1 MLPSILARQV
11 RAGVEDQLRAS
22 FSPSSKA
29 FEGIIESFLE
39 KPEALVKG
47 PWLSLDMP
55 FRRSENAS
63 EFFPGIPLGFKPYR
77 HQERAFERLSGDP
90 RRSTLVA
97 TGTGSG
103 KTECFLL
110 PILDSCA
117 KTKGEPGIKAI
128 IIYPMNALATDQARR
143 IAGLVARNPELHG
156 LTVGL
161 YADERPEIP
170 QSAMSNTGVI
180 DARDALVRNP
190 PDILLTNYK
199 MLDYMLVRPEERE
212 IWERNRPETLRHL
225 VVDELHT
232 FDGAQGTDLASLIRR
247 LKARLNM
254 RRGNLCCVG
263 TSATLGGPE
272 AIDDLVSYAGEIFDE
287 PFNASSVVLED
298 RQTVTEYLEHLQV
311 TDLEVPEEGALAEI
325 VRRIDDLGP
334 DELVRQTFAL
344 WFGAEAPADVA
355 DGAWRI
361 ALGELLDG
369 HVFFQ
374 TLLKILKG
382 RPTSYP
388 NVLDELRRNKL
399 YRRFEDGHL
408 TALVDTMTVL
418 VAHARRTYAD
428 VRDANGNAIPIPF
441 FSVRHQLWI
450 RELRRMVAG
459 VDTTPRLQHHDDLGI
474 EEQRRALPVIHC
486 RSCGGAGWA
495 TVAPNDERRSLS
507 AELKDVYASYFG
519 FSDRLRFIFRE
530 PPVVRS
536 KRKVVGQTRPVWLCT
551 ACLTPHYG
559 EEQPEN
565 GCRSCRG
572 SVDGLIQAY
581 LHKPGRLTDDS
592 FRIDHDC
599 TFCSAPSGLGILGAQ
614 SVTLVSG
621 MVATMFGSD
630 HNDDPK
636 LLTFSDS
643 VQDAAHRAAVF
654 QARNATNVFRAG
666 LSRFVCEAVD
676 PDLGAVETGAADA
689 MKTALGED
697 ASVADYVA
705 TYLPSDMAWKR
716 DYETLLA
723 HDALPEKSELP
734 KYLSERL
741 AWDSFAELTFRSR
754 LGATIERT
762 GLVAPHVDVAL
773 LEPLCGEIAVRLQDE
788 LPIAAGIL
796 SDEEIL
802 RFLVG
807 LLDHMRARGAVV
819 NSVTRLYVER
829 EANWFGVMK
838 AHEQGQSLPSYAP
851 GAPKPLFPSNRVLQG
866 FEPVASDSAG
876 GWYVPWFLKWFDKDM
891 PLTGEVHR
899 DFYDLVFRVLEHR
912 GVTERLAIGRDKDVS
927 TSCAWGLRP
936 STVRVFSKT
945 ALVRCDTCGNKH
957 HVPEH
962 YLEAWDGMRCT
973 RVGCEGHLAEADDG
987 LRTRFRTRIMTKGR
1001 IARVIAAE
1009 HTSLL
1014 GRADRQ
1020 RIEQRFMTADRRS
1033 WYPNLLAATPTL
1045 EMGINIG
1052 DLSTLVLCSVPP
1064 EQANYVQRIGRT
1076 GRRDGNS
1083 LNVTVATAR
1092 PHDMWYWIDPE
1103 EMISGK
1109 VRTPGVHLKAVSILK
1124 RQFAAYTLDRWV
1136 AEAGIGV
1143 RSYGKLRDA
1152 LNAIAV
1158 GNKDA
1163 FPLYWFD
1170 FVEKQATSLFEGFCL
1185 LFPKL
1190 REDAEALEALH
1201 AFAQGGDGEGLAHL
1215 VANEFTDAK
1224 NEMQSIQQRV
1234 DASTAMAKRLKAE
1247 QPPPTDLDER
1257 LTALSREKQSL
1268 QQIRR
1273 DISKLD
1279 IVGFLTDRGILPNY
1293 MFPEQGVTLKSVIY
1307 RSEVAGEADKAP
1319 TITEYMRPAA
1329 SALAEFAPNNLFYA
1343 DSRKLKIDQVDL
1355 SASPIEFWRVCPDC
1369 THIALAQAET
1379 TESGCPSCGSNM
1391 WADKGAR
1398 RPMIRL
1404 KQVYAIGNER
1414 RSRIGDDGDE
1424 RETRYF
1430 DRDYLPAFDKGQIGE
1445 AYAVDDGVRP
1455 FAFEHL
1461 RRCTFR
1467 EVNFG
1472 ENGEAPSGQKVAG
1485 QRRQGHGFSLCRAC
1499 GRVQDPSELRRLR
1512 RVGSEK
1518 GLHLPRCQEVDSESD
1533 ETYVSVV
1540 YLYREFT
1547 SEAIRFLLPLP
1558 STEDHDAVKSLRSA
1572 MDLGLRLHFRGKVDH
1587 LKTSLVETAEGALT
1601 RRYLYLYDTIPGG
1614 TGYLKQLATRPDE
1627 MRDVFALA
1635 LAHMRECPCNSDPRK
1650 DGCPRCI
1657 RSHAS
1662 TFGSGEV
1669 SRDTAMRII
1678 AEILSDW
1685 DKLRRIEGVDSV
1697 KMNKALESELEAM
1710 FVRKLGDVVRT
1721 NGGKI
1726 VSSVVGGQPGY
1737 FIRLGGGEW
1746 HVQPQVELHKRF
1758 PNVPATR
1765 ADFVLWPAVPAPG
1778 AKPIAIYLDGWE
1790 WHRDR
1795 IPEDLQLRQELQRSG
1810 HVLVWSLTWDDVE
1823 LSAEAAKRHFWE
1835 PVGALPEEKL
1845 RLLEGGPDA
1854 VARLK
1859 KILEAS
1865 PFSQFTSYVQHPDAN
1880 LWAKAANTFSTA
1892 VLLLGL
1898 QSGKAANA
1906 LELVE
1911 GFAGDQA
1918 RKTLQSS
1925 PGAILGLVEASGI
1938 GCLASAVEKTW
1949 KPPSWPRPE
1958 GIATILG
1965 FEHRLQF
1972 SVDAKKAWNGAL
1984 RLLNLLQ
1991 FGGPFYV
1998 GCADGIALDAAT
2010 RPSAGSERAAAPEAW
2025 AEIETLVLSELLP
2038 LIAKLKAKV
2047 PAITPPE
2054 ALYEVLGEQGSVLG
2068 TLELAWPDRKVGVV
2082 MEPDLVDQFPGW
2094 KIVVF
2099 SGADNLFEDDAV
2111 GVAAE

>member
-11 RAGVEDQLRAS
+11 RDGVEDQLRAS

-29 FEGIIESFLE
+29 FENIIEVFLE
-39 KPEALVKG
+39 EPEALVKG

-55 FRRSENAS
+55 FRRSTKDG
-63 EFFPGIPLGFKPYR
+63 EFFPDIPLGFKPYR
-77 HQERAFERLSGDP
+77 HQERAFERLSGAQ
-90 RRSTLVA
+90 RQSTLVA

-117 KTKGEPGIKAI
+117 KHKGEPGVKAI
-128 IIYPMNALATDQARR
+128 IIYPMNALASDQARR
-143 IAGLVARNPELHG
+143 IARLIARNPRLNG
-156 LTVGL
+156 LTVGI
-161 YADERPEIP
+161 YADQRPSFP
-170 QSAMSNTGVI
+170 QSVMTETGVI
-180 DARDALVRNP
+180 DARDALVKNP

-199 MLDYMLVRPEERE
+199 MLDYMLVRPDERE

-225 VVDELHT
+225 IVDELHT

-272 AIDDLVSYAGEIFDE
+272 AIEELVAYAGEIFDE
-287 PFNASSVVLED
+287 PFDASSVVLED
-298 RQTVTEYLEHLQV
+298 RQSVTEYLEHIHV
-311 TDLEVPEEGALAEI
+311 TDLEVPKDTDLGDVFL
-325 VRRIDDLGP
+325 RIDDLSP
-334 DELVRQTFAL
+334 DALIRETFAL
-344 WFGAEAPADVA
+344 WFGTEAPGDVSDA
-355 DGAWRI
+355 EWRV
-361 ALGELLDG
+361 ALGEMLDG
-369 HVFFQ
+369 HAFFQ

-382 RPTSYP
+382 RPTSYGIIAG
-388 NVLDELRRNKL
+388 ELRRNKL
-399 YRRFEDGHL
+399 YRRLQDEHL
-408 TALVDTMTVL
+408 VGLIDTIAVL
-418 VAHARRTYAD
+418 VAHARRTYPD
-428 VRDANGNAIPIPF
+428 VRDGNGQLIPIPF

-450 RELRRMVAG
+450 RELRRMVAN
-459 VDTTPRLQHHDDLGI
+459 VDVDPRLQHHDDLGI

-495 TVAPNDERRSLS
+495 TVAPNDERRSLA

-519 FSDRLRFIFRE
+519 YSDRLRFVFRE
-530 PPVVRS
+530 PPVARS
-536 KRKVVGQTRPVWLCT
+536 KRKVAGQTRQAWLCT
-551 ACLTPHYG
+551 VCLTPHYG
-559 EEQPEN
+559 EEQPDS
-565 GCRSCRG
+565 GCRSCR
-572 SVDGLIQAY
+572 SPTDGLIQVY
-581 LHKPGRLTDDS
+581 IHKPGRLTEDS

-676 PDLGAVETGAADA
+676 PDLDIIGSKAPAA
-689 MKTALGED
+689 MKAALGED
-697 ASVADYVA
+697 TSDADYVA
-705 TYLPSDMAWKR
+705 TYLPADMAWRR
-716 DYETLLA
+716 DYQTLLTE
-723 HDALPEKSELP
+723 DGLPAKSELP
-734 KYLSERL
+734 VYLGERL

-762 GLVAPHVDVAL
+762 GLVAPHVDLML

-788 LPIAAGIL
+788 LPIAAGVL
-796 SDEEIL
+796 SDDEIL

-807 LLDHMRARGAVV
+807 MLDHMRARGAVV
-819 NSVTRLYVER
+819 NSITSLYVQR
-829 EANWFGVMK
+829 EANWFAVMK
-838 AHEQGQSLPSYAP
+838 SHPQGQSLPRYAP

-866 FEPVASDSAG
+866 FEPVANGTAG
-876 GWYVPWFLKWFDKDM
+876 GWYVPWFLKWFDREM
-891 PLTGEVHR
+891 PLTGEVYR
-899 DFYDLVFRVLEHR
+899 DFYELIFRVLDHR
-912 GVTERLAIGRDKDVS
+912 GIVQRLPVGTDKEIS
-927 TSCAWGLRP
+927 ASCAWGLRP
-936 STVRVFSKT
+936 QVVRVFAKT
-945 ALVRCDTCGNKH
+945 ALVRCDACGNKH
-957 HVPEH
+957 HIPED
-962 YLEAWDGMRCT
+962 YVEAWDGMRCT
-973 RVGCEGHLAEADDG
+973 RVGCDGRLAVAEDG

-1001 IARVIAAE
+1001 ITRVIAAE

-1014 GRADRQ
+1014 SRESRQ
-1020 RIEQRFMTADRRS
+1020 LVEQRFMTADRKS

-1136 AEAGIGV
+1136 AEAGQGV

-1152 LNAIAV
+1152 LNGIAV
-1158 GNKDA
+1158 GNKNA

-1170 FVEKQATSLFEGFCL
+1170 FIEKHATSLFEGFCL

-1190 REDAEALEALH
+1190 REDPEALEALH
-1201 AFAQGGDGEGLAHL
+1201 VFAHGGDGDRLSHV
-1215 VANEFTDAK
+1215 VANEFSDAK

-1234 DASTAMAKRLKAE
+1234 DASSAMTKKLKAE
-1247 QPPPTDLDER
+1247 QPPQTDLAER
-1257 LTALSREKQSL
+1257 LVALSREKLSL

-1273 DISKLD
+1273 DIGEAD

-1293 MFPEQGVTLKSVIY
+1293 MFPEQGVTLKSVLY
-1307 RSEVAGEADKAP
+1307 RSEIAGDGEKAP
-1319 TITEYMRPAA
+1319 TITDYMRPAA

-1355 SASPIEFWRVCPDC
+1355 SASPIEHWRVCPDC

-1379 TESGCPSCGSNM
+1379 TDVGCPSCGSAM

-1404 KQVYAIGNER
+1404 KQVYAVGTER
-1414 RSRIGDDGDE
+1414 NSRIGDDGDE

-1430 DRDYLPAFDKGQIGE
+1430 DRDYLPAFEKGQIGD
-1445 AYAVDDGVRP
+1445 AYAVDDGARP

-1472 ENGEAPSGQKVAG
+1472 ENGDAPSGQKVAG

-1499 GRVQDPSELRRLR
+1499 GRVQDPFELRRLR
-1512 RVGSEK
+1512 RAGSDK
-1518 GLHLPRCQEVDSESD
+1518 GLHLPRCQEVNSESED
-1533 ETYVSVV
+1533 TYISVV

-1547 SEAIRFLLPLP
+1547 SEAIRFLLPLA
-1558 STEDHDAVKSLRSA
+1558 STTDHDAVKSLRSA
-1572 MDLGLRLHFRGKVDH
+1572 MDLGLRLHFKGKVDH
-1587 LKTSLVETAEGALT
+1587 LKTSLVETSEGPLT

-1627 MRDVFALA
+1627 MKDVFALA
-1635 LAHMRECPCNSDPRK
+1635 MAHMRECVCNPDPRK

-1662 TFGSGEV
+1662 TFGSGVV
-1669 SRDTAMRII
+1669 SRDTAIRII
-1678 AEILSDW
+1678 AEILGDW

-1697 KMNKALESELEAM
+1697 KMNRALESELEAM
-1710 FVRKLGDVVRT
+1710 FVRRFSEIVR
-1721 NGGKI
+1721 NGGGKF

-1737 FIRLGGGEW
+1737 FIKLGSGEW
-1746 HVQPQVELHKRF
+1746 HLQPQVELHKRF
-1758 PNVPATR
+1758 SNVPTTR
-1765 ADFVLWPAVPAPG
+1765 ADFVLWPAIPVPG
-1778 AKPIAIYLDGWE
+1778 TKPIAIYLDGWE

-1795 IPEDLQLRQELQRSG
+1795 IPEDLKLRQELQRSG
-1810 HVLVWSLTWDDVE
+1810 HVLVWSMTWDDVE
-1823 LSAEAAKRHFWE
+1823 RPPDNGKKHYWE
-1835 PVGALPEEKL
+1835 PIGALPEE
-1845 RLLEGGPDA
+1845 RLCLLNGGAEG
-1854 VARLK
+1854 VAALTTL
-1859 KILEAS
+1859 LEAS
-1865 PFSQFTSYVQHPDAN
+1865 SFAQFIRYVERPDVAHWAN
-1880 LWAKAANTFSTA
+1880 ASTA
-1892 VLLLGL
+1892 LSTAFFLLGM
-1898 QSGKAANA
+1898 QAGKAANA
-1906 LELVE
+1906 GEVIE
-1911 GFAGDQA
+1911 GFAGEQGA
-1918 RKTLQSS
+1918 ATLKIPS
-1925 PGAILGLVEASGI
+1925 GAMLGLVEAPGI
-1938 GCLASAVEKTW
+1938 GCVSVAVEKSW
-1949 KPPSWPRPE
+1949 KPPSWPRSDSM
-1958 GIATILG
+1958 ATVLG

-1972 SVDAKKAWNGAL
+1972 SAAAKKAWSGAL

-1998 GCADGIALDAAT
+1998 GCAEGMALG
-2010 RPSAGSERAAAPEAW
+2010 PAAPPAASDTGAQSGAW
-2025 AEIETLVLSELLP
+2025 AEVEALVLSELLP
-2038 LIAKLKAKV
+2038 LISKLKRRTPPMA
-2047 PAITPPE
+2047 PPE
-2054 ALYEVLGEQGSVLG
+2054 ALYEVADDTGAVLG
-2068 TLELAWPDRKVGVV
+2068 TLELAWPDRKVGLV
-2082 MEPDLVDQFPGW
+2082 MDPDLLDQFPGW
-2094 KIVVF
+2094 TIVVF